1 MRKYED
7 AVKVIQLELSTVEFD
22 MIYLMCDDLK
32 SALIRIGRK
41 HIETLMHVLT
51 DKHHNECKR

>member
-1 MRKYED
+1 
-7 AVKVIQLELSTVEFD
+7 

-32 SALIRIGRK
+32 TSLIRIGRK
-41 HIETLMHVLT
+41 HIETLMRVLT